1 MGRYLTLL
9 GLLCALVGCD
19 TLGDPYRRP
28 GTFALDDSNED
39 NLRAMAANP
48 ADLEEGKA
56 AQDSWG
62 NGAVAAITRL
72 RTDTVKALPDSSLVT
87 IGGSAGSGGQGS
99 NGGGTQAGG
108 GAASQ

>member
-48 ADLEEGKA
+48 ADLGDPCLGLDPPDAAAHRHGEGIA
-56 AQDSWG
+56 RQLVGDHRRVS
-62 NGAVAAITRL
+62 RL
-72 RTDTVKALPDSSLVT
+72 GRP
-87 IGGSAGSGGQGS
+87 GQ
-99 NGGGTQAGG
+99 
-108 GAASQ
+108 